1 MKHSTNRLFSLGA
14 IVAAALMAGCVPPSA
29 IKPVDNLS
37 QIDNGKVIVVGKIEL
52 TPELE
57 PDEQV
62 LGSSYEEYRNLALVI
77 TDTELRQPAD
87 QLGIGALTRRINAPL
102 GDNFFVSHE
111 AQPFFILRSWL
122 VMNAEI
128 KVVSPN
134 YVHVPGNAP
143 LLGMFGIDVQPD
155 DRAIYIG
162 TIRYHR
168 DTFFGTEKVE
178 VIDNYQQAKN
188 EFASKFGEQVQLRK
202 SLAMPVMNN

>member
-1 MKHSTNRLFSLGA
+1 MTFPGKRLHSLCLLL
-14 IVAAALMAGCVPPSA
+14 AATVMAGCVPPSA

-52 TPELE
+52 VPELE

-62 LGSSYEEYRNLALVI
+62 LGSSYEEYRNRALVI

-87 QLGIGALTRRINAPL
+87 ELGLGALTRRIDAPM

-111 AQPFFILRSWL
+111 AEPFFILRSW
-122 VMNAEI
+122 VIMNAEI

-143 LLGMFGIDVQPD
+143 LLGIFGIDVQPD

-168 DTFFGTEKVE
+168 DTFFGTEQVE
-178 VIDNYQQAKN
+178 VIDNYQQAEA
-188 EFASKFGEQVQLRK
+188 EFASKFGDQLELRK
-202 SLAMPVMNN
+202 SLANPVMTN